1 MTFKPARLLLALI
14 AVISAPA
21 FAQNLAVVNG
31 KAIPTSRV
39 DAIVKQV
46 VAQGQGQDSPQLR
59 EAIKRDL
66 IAREVLMQE
75 AIKQG
80 YDKKPDV
87 KQALDSARQAIVV
100 NQLARD
106 YIAKNPVTD
115 AEIKAEYDRFAKT
128 QSGEKEYHLRHILL
142 ATEDEAKAVI
152 AKLKGGA
159 KFEELAKQ
167 SKDTGSAANGGDL
180 DWAAPSAFPPEFAAG
195 FTKLN
200 KGQVT
205 DVPVKTG
212 AGFHVIKVDD
222 VRAVKVPAMDEI
234 KSQIAESLTQTKLA
248 AYQEEMVKKAK
259 VQSHS
264 CKMRCHR
271 RRRWRRLSSPAGDFS
286 SFYRI

>member
-14 AVISAPA
+14 ATATLAAPA

-46 VAQGQGQDSPQLR
+46 VAQGQGTDSPQLR

-66 IAREVLMQE
+66 ISREVLMQE

-115 AEIKAEYDRFAKT
+115 ADIKAEYERFAKT
-128 QSGEKEYHLRHILL
+128 QAGEKEYHLRHILL

-159 KFEELAKQ
+159 KFEELAKT

-195 FTKLN
+195 FTKLT

-205 DVPVKTG
+205 DTPVKTG

-222 VRAVKVPAMDEI
+222 VRAVKVPSMDEV
-234 KSQIAESLTQTKLA
+234 KSQIAESLTQSKLA

-259 VQSHS
+259 VQ
-264 CKMRCHR
+264 
-271 RRRWRRLSSPAGDFS
+271 
-286 SFYRI
+286 